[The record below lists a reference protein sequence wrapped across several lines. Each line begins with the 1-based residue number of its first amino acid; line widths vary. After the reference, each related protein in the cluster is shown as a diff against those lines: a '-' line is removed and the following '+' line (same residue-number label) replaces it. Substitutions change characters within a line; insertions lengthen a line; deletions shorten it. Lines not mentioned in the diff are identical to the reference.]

1 MIKGSIQ
8 YYLTILNK
16 YAHNTGEFRLIKQV
30 LLERYQI
37 NNQTLPPE
45 ELEKQEPQCQQK
57 KTKIRAELNE
67 VEMQKYIRKINETKN
82 WFFESINKIPCYLD

>member
-45 ELEKQEPQCQQK
+45 ELEKQEPQC
-57 KTKIRAELNE
+57 
-67 VEMQKYIRKINETKN
+67 
-82 WFFESINKIPCYLD
+82 